1 MIGTCAYCDKNTDV
15 NYTQIGYFTN
25 IKLACLECQKKIDK
39 KYIENIKEIKKD
51 IEKRTGKKI
60 FIY

>member
-1 MIGTCAYCDKNTDV
+1 MIGICAYCGKNADV

-25 IKLACLECQKKIDK
+25 IKLACSECQKKIDK
-39 KYIENIKEIKKD
+39 KYIENIKETKKD